1 MIAACI
7 AAVLVIAAALWVI
20 SVYNGLVRGLNK
32 VREAWSGISVQLKRR
47 HDLVPSLVN
56 TVKGYAA
63 HESQT
68 LEQVTAARSR
78 AVSAEGGDIK
88 GVTAA
93 ENDLVTALRSLLAVA
108 ERYPDLKANA
118 NFLDL
123 QSNLSSLENDIQM
136 ARRYYNGS
144 VREQNNRIGQFPA
157 NLIAGH
163 FGFGEQPF
171 FELENEEESLPP
183 SVEF

>member
-7 AAVLVIAAALWVI
+7 AAVLVIAAAAWAV
-20 SVYNGLVRGLNK
+20 SVYNSLVRGLNK

-63 HESQT
+63 HESST
-68 LEQVTAARSR
+68 LEQVTAARAR
-78 AVSAEGGDIK
+78 AVSAEGGDVG
-88 GVTAA
+88 GVSAA
-93 ENDLVTALRSLLAVA
+93 EHELGSALRSLLAVA
-108 ERYPDLKANA
+108 ERYPELKANA

-123 QSNLSSLENDIQM
+123 QSNLSTLENDIQM

-144 VREQNNRIGQFPA
+144 VREQNDRVGQFPT
-157 NLIAGH
+157 NLVAGC

-171 FELENEEESLPP
+171 FELENEDESRPP
-183 SVEF
+183 AVSF